1 MIDAS
6 LVKELREK
14 TGAGMM
20 DCKKAL
26 IENEGNIDNAIKW
39 LRTKG
44 LSTAAKKSDRVAAE
58 GLVAVCVKDK
68 TGVIIEV
75 NSETDFVSRNSLFQN
90 LVSDLA
96 SVAIKNHNIDALKLA
111 KMENGKSVSDQL
123 VESISSIGENLTLRR
138 VAAIEVNEGVVASY
152 VHNGIAVGMGNIAA
166 LIGLESTGDK
176 NKLEQLG
183 KQLAMH
189 VAASNP
195 QVLAKEDVNAKD
207 IENEKEIFIEQSRS
221 SGKPD
226 NIIEKMVE
234 GRIRKFVEEIALLEQ
249 IFIIDGKSKV
259 REIIEQAAKDI
270 GAPIT
275 ISKFVRFKVG
285 EGIEQEEK
293 NFADEVAAAI
303 KR

>member
-195 QVLAKEDVNAKD
+195 QVLSKEDVNAKD